1 MNFENFVRGNT
12 RFMQLITDTS
22 ELAQFCNEAKS
33 YDFIT
38 IDTEFHRETTYWPI
52 LCLVQV
58 ATTDKAV
65 LIDPMA
71 PAIDLAPLFDLMAD
85 QSVVKVFHAARQ
97 DIEIFV
103 KLNGAV
109 PTPIFDSQVA
119 ASVCGYGDQISY
131 DKLVLAIVGAQIDK
145 SSRFTDWAARPLTDK
160 QKDYALAD
168 VTYLRDIY
176 LALAAKLVEQK
187 RQSWMAD
194 EQEILN
200 NIGTYIVEPEDAWQK
215 LKFRA
220 NRPRD
225 LAAIKVLAAWRES
238 KAQESDRPRRRILKD
253 DAVNELAIQR
263 PKNKQGFDR
272 LRAVTKGFGNSRM
285 GTEIIDILAEVAKIP
300 DNELPKL
307 PERHRGPSPK
317 GPIGDLLR
325 VLVKA
330 VAEREGVASR
340 IIANSDDIDQLVLS
354 DTADIAALSGW
365 RFDLFGKKALALKHG
380 KLALAATKNGI
391 VEVEI

>member
-1 MNFENFVRGNT
+1 
-12 RFMQLITDTS
+12 MQLITDTR
-22 ELAQFCNEAKS
+22 ELAQFCADAKS

-58 ATTDKAV
+58 ATSDQAV

-71 PAIDLAPLFDLMAD
+71 QEIDLAPLFELMAD

-109 PTPIFDSQVA
+109 PKPIFDSQVA

-131 DKLVLAIVGAQIDK
+131 DKLVAAIVGAQIDK

-168 VTYLRDIY
+168 VTHLREVYLT
-176 LALAAKLVEQK
+176 LAAKLIEQK
-187 RQSWMAD
+187 RESWMQD

-225 LAAIKVLAAWRES
+225 LVAVKALAAWRES
-238 KAQESDRPRRRILKD
+238 KAQETDRPRRRILKD
-253 DAVNELAIQR
+253 DALNELAIQR
-263 PKNKQGFDR
+263 PKNAQAFDR
-272 LRAVTKGFGNSRM
+272 LRAVPKGFGNSRM
-285 GTEIIDILAEVAKIP
+285 GTETIEILVKISEIP
-300 DNELPKL
+300 DNQLPKL
-307 PERHRGPSPK
+307 PNHKRGPSPK

-354 DTADIAALSGW
+354 DNAEIAALSGW
-365 RFDLFGKKALALKHG
+365 RYDLFGKKALALKHG
-380 KLALAATKNGI
+380 KLALAATKDGI
-391 VEVEI
+391 VEVDI